1 MEPKNGE
8 ALLEVKG
15 GVSLRGE
22 VEISGAKNAAL
33 PIMAA
38 TILTGGGTIVDA
50 PCLLDVATMAEL
62 LRCLGADVKRRNSA
76 VEVTFG
82 KRLGYEA
89 PYEIVSRMRAS
100 VCVLGP
106 LVARCGRARVA
117 LPGGCAIGHRPVD
130 LHIKGL
136 TALGARVRVEGG
148 YIVAEAARLRGA
160 HIQLAGPA
168 GPSVLATANTM
179 MAATLAQGKTVIE
192 QAACEPEIVDLA
204 NFLIKAGAKI
214 EGAGTQ
220 TITIEGVSSLEPAEH
235 RIIAD
240 RIEAGTFLLAGA
252 ITRGCVTVKRC
263 VPRHLTS
270 LIAALRESGFIVEH
284 NDTSVTVAPPR
295 KEPAPL
301 SVVTSPYPGFPTDLQ
316 AQMMALLATIRGVST
331 VTERV
336 FPERFRHVAELC
348 RLGARIRKEGATA
361 VIEGSELCGADVKAT
376 DLRAGAALVLAG
388 LAASGVTYVHKLHH
402 IDRGYE
408 KLEVKLAKLG
418 ARIRRLVRES
428 ASHRRRSRSDSV
440 APPLHDTPAEPPPF
454 RRMRRPA

>member
-15 GVSLRGE
+15 GVSLCGE

-38 TILTGGGTIVDA
+38 TLLTGGATVVDA
-50 PCLLDVATMAEL
+50 PCLLDVATMTEL
-62 LRCLGADVKRRNSA
+62 LQHLGADVKRHNSA
-76 VEVTFG
+76 IEITFR

-106 LVARCGRARVA
+106 LVARCGRTRVA

-136 TALGARVRVEGG
+136 AALGASVRVEGG

-160 HIQLAGPA
+160 HIQLAGSA

-179 MAATLAQGKTVIE
+179 MAATLAEGKTVIE

-214 EGAGTQ
+214 EGAGTP
-220 TITIEGVSSLEPAEH
+220 TITIEGVSRLEPVEY

-252 ITRGCVTVKRC
+252 ITRGCVKVKGC
-263 VPRHLTS
+263 VPQHLTS
-270 LIAALRESGFIVEH
+270 LIAALRESGFILEQD
-284 NDTSVTVAPPR
+284 DTSVTVAPPN

-316 AQMMALLATIRGVST
+316 AQMMALLTTIRGVST

-336 FPERFRHVAELC
+336 FPERFQHVGELC
-348 RLGARIRKEGATA
+348 RLGARIRKDGAMA
-361 VIEGSELCGADVKAT
+361 VIEGGKLWGADVKAT

-388 LAASGVTYVHKLHH
+388 LAANGVTYVHKLHH

-408 KLEVKLAKLG
+408 RLEVKLAKLG

-428 ASHRRRSRSDSV
+428 ASHRRKSRSDSV
-440 APPLHDTPAEPPPF
+440 APPLHDTPVEPAPF